1 MLFVTLSAAAAAAAD
16 AAAVFVQPRTT
27 PSNYLRELV
36 RSVSPAGR
44 GSEYDHQYPSSLLL
58 SLCLFF
64 TVFVLLSNG
73 SCSLALNSSWTLHG
87 APGGMFAVGIGGVHH
102 NDDDSNGGLGQGGQ
116 GGQYR
121 QGIAATR
128 LRGEYE
134 DLGRPAAPLALKA
147 LGASVG
153 GTIARMFQKDTHT

>member
-1 MLFVTLSAAAAAAAD
+1 MLFVTLSAAAAAAAAAD

-36 RSVSPAGR
+36 RSFSPAGR

-58 SLCLFF
+58 SLFLCC
-64 TVFVLLSNG
+64 TAFVLLSNG
-73 SCSLALNSSWTLHG
+73 SCSLALNLSWTLHG
-87 APGGMFAVGIGGVHH
+87 AGGTFAGGIGGVHH
-102 NDDDSNGGLGQGGQ
+102 TDDSNGGLGQGQ

-128 LRGEYE
+128 LRHGEFE

-153 GTIARMFQKDTHT
+153 GTTV